1 MSYVLGYNQYGKAE
15 VHVVRVFRDD
25 PTAPHD
31 LVDYNVSV
39 ALTGDFDEAHQT
51 GDQAKVLTTD
61 ACKNTVNAFA
71 KEAGDAVRQPESFA
85 LALANHF
92 VDDVPQVETA
102 RINIEAFPWVRS
114 HGNPH
119 AFVKNGDYVRTVTV
133 TRRGSAPATVVSGLK
148 DLTVLK
154 TTDSEFHGF
163 YQEKYTTL
171 QPTNDRVMAT
181 AIKSQWAHS
190 SNDKDWGASFD
201 AVFDAVTAA
210 FAGAYSYALQHT
222 IWEMGQAALDADATI
237 AEIRMSCPNKHHFVL
252 DLSSF
257 DLENNNEVF
266 HADDRPYGLIEATIK
281 RTADVDASAAYDPGQ
296 AWSEAAAKVPA
307 DA

>member
-25 PTAPHD
+25 PDAPHD

-39 ALTGDFDEAHQT
+39 ALTGDFDDAHQV

-61 ACKNTVNAFA
+61 ACKNTVNAYA
-71 KEAGDAVRQPESFA
+71 KEAGEAVRNPESFA

-102 RINIEAFPWVRS
+102 RINVEAFPWVRS

-133 TRRGSAPATVVSGLK
+133 TRGPEGATVVSGLK

-163 YQEKYTTL
+163 YEEKYTTL

-181 AIKSQWAHS
+181 AMKAQWAHS
-190 SNDKDWGASFD
+190 TTDKDWGKSFD
-201 AVFDAVTAA
+201 AVFEAITRT
-210 FAGAYSYALQHT
+210 FANAYSYALQHT
-222 IWEMGQAALDADATI
+222 IWEMGQAALDADDTI
-237 AEIRMSCPNKHHFVL
+237 SEIRMSCPNKHHFVL
-252 DLSSF
+252 DLSF
-257 DLENNNEVF
+257 CGLENNNEVF

-281 RTADVDASAAYDPGQ
+281 RSEDVDATAAYDPGQ
-296 AWSEAAAKVPA
+296 AWG
-307 DA
+307 